1 MNVLLEPNKYVVAV
15 SGGVDSVV
23 LLHILM
29 QQNQYPVTSNQ
40 NSVKETENGSQKTDT
55 GNSLELVVAHFDHG
69 IRSDSAIDCQFVKK
83 LAKKYG
89 LEFTYKT
96 EKLGKSASEELARSR
111 RYRFLATAVKKH
123 HAEAIITAH
132 HKDDLL
138 ETAVFNLLR
147 GTGRSGLTSLKST
160 DEIIRPLLNYKKTQ
174 IIRYAKDNKL
184 VWREDSTNKTLKYSR
199 NKVRNF
205 LGGVTS
211 LEKDKINN
219 LISDASSRNLEIDAL
234 VEGLFVHGYNK
245 QNKRFDRIFFISLPH
260 KIACE
265 VLVFWLKKLEVQYD
279 KKLIEKLA
287 NDLKVLLPGSRVDIS
302 KNYFFI
308 IDKKQISI
316 ERR

>member
-1 MNVLLEPNKYVVAV
+1 MEVEIEPGKYIVAV

-23 LLHILM
+23 LLHLLTTYYLLLTTT
-29 QQNQYPVTSNQ
+29 QTQY
-40 NSVKETENGSQKTDT
+40 EF
-55 GNSLELVVAHFDHG
+55 VVAHFDHG
-69 IRSDSAIDCQFVKK
+69 IRADSAEDRKFVQK

-199 NKVRNF
+199 NKIRNF

-234 VEGLFVHGYNK
+234 VEGLFIHGYNK
-245 QNKRFDRIFFISLPH
+245 QNKRFDRTFFISLPH